1 MEILQE
7 SRLVKTKVL
16 VFVGFCVVGVIL
28 ALTIAVGVL
37 ANKSQD
43 VIYRTSPV
51 EKAVKTSSP
60 RQQRETQ
67 LTSCQKCVKNTKAQ
81 NPNLEYARCIL
92 EHYPLID
99 G

>member
-7 SRLVKTKVL
+7 SRLIKTKVL
-16 VFVGFCVVGVIL
+16 VFVAFCVVGVVL
-28 ALTIAVGVL
+28 ALMIAVGVL

-51 EKAVKTSSP
+51 ETAVKTSSP

-92 EHYPLID
+92 EHYPLVD